1 MIYHCIRH
9 TTFLTVI
16 VGLGLTLALAFQRAE
31 AQSAKKVPAKEAS
44 LIAHLVKEAN
54 HPDSHG
60 EEDFYLVVTIGKTEY
75 TAELASGRVV
85 SQSKTENPSGGF
97 AGAYAEVGLS
107 LMHKDKRKSTQST
120 AQILKLRGTEWKR
133 VALSEGDYQC
143 EDLKGIPKSILK
155 ALKVECN

>member
-1 MIYHCIRH
+1 MQRKSKL
-9 TTFLTVI
+9 LTVI
-16 VGLGLTLALAFQRAE
+16 VGLGLTLTLAFQTAE
-31 AQSAKKVPAKEAS
+31 AQSANKVPAKEAL

-54 HPDSHG
+54 EPDSHG

-75 TAELASGRVV
+75 TAELASSRVV

-107 LMHKDKRKSTQST
+107 LVHKDKRQSSQST
-120 AQILKLRGTEWKR
+120 AQILKLSGNKWKR
-133 VALSEGDYQC
+133 VAVSEGDYQC
-143 EDLKGIPKSILK
+143 ENLKGIPKSILK